1 MVSRTTGQN
10 SPVVQ
15 KRRKRRA
22 PEESIALLTTESLDL
37 FARNNYSS
45 VTIKDISRSTGINSG
60 LIYYYFNNKSDLFL
74 KTVEKAT
81 QEALET
87 FEEASGNNQTPADT
101 ITGWIRIHATHYVM
115 LQKLAKVSLDYAT
128 THERED
134 RLDQAIQRF
143 YQKEFEILDNA
154 ILAGIK
160 SGEFRPVEPHRIST
174 FISTFLDGCLFRSFM
189 LPDFDYKESINDLV
203 DIVLSHLKA

>member
-1 MVSRTTGQN
+1 MVSKTTGQN
-10 SPVVQ
+10 TPATSA
-15 KRRKRRA
+15 RRKRRA
-22 PEESIALLTTESLDL
+22 PEESMALLTTESLDL
-37 FARNNYSS
+37 FAKNNYSS

-81 QEALET
+81 QEALRT
-87 FEEASGNNQTPADT
+87 FEEESRNNQTPTDT
-101 ITGWIRIHATHYVM
+101 ITGWIQIHATHYIM

-143 YQKEFEILDNA
+143 YQKEFEILDHA
-154 ILAGIK
+154 IVAGMQ
-160 SGEFRPVEPHRIST
+160 SGEFRTVEPRQIST

-189 LPDFDYKESINDLV
+189 FPDFDYRQSINDLV
-203 DIVLSHLKA
+203 DIILSHLKA

>member
-1 MVSRTTGQN
+1 MVSKTTGQN
-10 SPVVQ
+10 TPATSA
-15 KRRKRRA
+15 RRKRRA
-22 PEESIALLTTESLDL
+22 PEESMALLTTESLDL
-37 FARNNYSS
+37 FAKNNYSS

-81 QEALET
+81 QEALRT
-87 FEEASGNNQTPADT
+87 FEEESRNNQTPTDT
-101 ITGWIRIHATHYVM
+101 ITGWIQIHATHYIM

-143 YQKEFEILDNA
+143 YQKEFEILDRA
-154 ILAGIK
+154 IIAGMQ
-160 SGEFRPVEPHRIST
+160 SGEFRTVEPRQIST

-189 LPDFDYKESINDLV
+189 FPDFDYRQSINDLV
-203 DIVLSHLKA
+203 DMILSHLKV

>member
-1 MVSRTTGQN
+1 MVSKTTGQN
-10 SPVVQ
+10 TSAAPT
-15 KRRKRRA
+15 RRKRRA

-81 QEALET
+81 QEALRT
-87 FEEASGNNQTPADT
+87 FEEASRDNKTPTDT
-101 ITGWIRIHATHYVM
+101 ITGWIQVHATHYIM

-143 YQKEFEILDNA
+143 YQKEFEILDSA
-154 ILAGIK
+154 IEAGME
-160 SGEFRPVEPHRIST
+160 SGEFRRVEARQISI

-189 LPDFDYKESINDLV
+189 FPDFDYRQSIDDLV
-203 DIVLSHLKA
+203 DIILCHLKA